1 MKGTLSW
8 RKLVAHDIEIK
19 EKLEKSKKKENFGKK
34 VDYLTFPS
42 V

>member
-19 EKLEKSKKKENFGKK
+19 EKLEKSKKKEKKNKK

>member
-8 RKLVAHDIEIK
+8 GKLVAHDIEIK
-19 EKLEKSKKKENFGKK
+19 EKLEKSKKKENKGKK